1 MDLPHPLFLMLRY
14 KIRFDRKILC
24 DAKRQLLLTNR
35 QIISDGMKFIADG
48 MLGKLTRW
56 LRLAGHDVIYI
67 GDLGVPADEQDDVL
81 ISRAEGEKRVLLTCD
96 VDLYRRARRAG
107 SKSVFIKSNDV
118 VGQLAE
124 VSKRCGR
131 KIRIRPENSRCPMCN
146 SAIEL
151 AAKKE
156 IEGKIPRA
164 VFDAHR
170 EFWRCSS
177 CGKIYWQGKHWKT
190 ILDMA
195 SKYNRMVK

>member
-1 MDLPHPLFLMLRY
+1 
-14 KIRFDRKILC
+14 
-24 DAKRQLLLTNR
+24 
-35 QIISDGMKFIADG
+35 MKFIADG

-81 ISRAEGEKRVLLTCD
+81 ISHVEGEKRVLLTCD
-96 VDLYRRARRAG
+96 VDLHRRARRAG

-118 VGQLAE
+118 VGQLVE

-131 KIRIRPENSRCPMCN
+131 KIQIRPENSRCPMCN
-146 SAIEL
+146 GAIEL

-170 EFWRCSS
+170 EFWQCSN

-190 ILDMA
+190 ILGMA